1 MSAAQSRGF
10 TLIEMMITVVWPH
23 CHAGTGAWRAS
34 VGRHCWR
41 CRRHRRCGRSS
52 RLNSAASGAE
62 RTLVATGSYPTALA
76 PDYADR
82 YTYTYTRATGGRAF
96 VLKGSDSKLK
106 LWAGLNSAGS
116 RCTCRKC
123 DPPAATAF
131 TDGTLAC
138 PSGTDAF

>member
-10 TLIEMMITVVWPH
+10 TLIEMMITVVIITVLVSLGYPMYQTQVQTTRQTQLRE
-23 CHAGTGAWRAS
+23 AMM
-34 VGRHCWR
+34 
-41 CRRHRRCGRSS
+41 
-52 RLNSAASGAE
+52 SAASGAE

-131 TDGTLAC
+131 TDSTLAC

>member
-1 MSAAQSRGF
+1 MPAAQSRGF
-10 TLIEMMITVVWPH
+10 TLIEMMITVVIITVLVSLGYPMYQTQVQTTRQTQLRE
-23 CHAGTGAWRAS
+23 AMM
-34 VGRHCWR
+34 
-41 CRRHRRCGRSS
+41 
-52 RLNSAASGAE
+52 SAASGAE